1 MPAYEFNLRYIGQ
14 FFRIEKTHGLHVEK
28 SFTFEALI
36 TPLAQTED
44 ATIFSRPIGKR
55 WEPPYIAYR
64 LGFTGGNLV
73 PEFQILFEG
82 EHTPLT
88 VRGIDPLPI
97 GQATHVAGTYDGI
110 NLRLFVNGK
119 LINQF
124 QKVGRAVKS
133 SEPATFGSRSSSDP
147 GGYFVGLMHEL
158 RAWKVART
166 EDEIN
171 QWKFRVFP
179 IPAPPDCQGL
189 WQSDRSLPRDHALE
203 LASLGFTE
211 LEIAWAN
218 FVGRYTLDYNRLAP
232 KVLHGKAA
240 ELFAEPIGFQ
250 LLIRAKDGY
259 LAIYEP
265 NQPTYIKTTT
275 PDVEGPPQPGC
286 FLYDHSQYP
295 LSEILQTLTRNTIKI
310 AYPTIGKPATEA
322 FVSPI
327 DLPDTVAG
335 GMLAPAFRESK
346 SQLPRVTITPNVLVK
361 DGIVTGLQSGR
372 IHIAAPLLNKDG
384 TVSRLFSAP
393 FIDLWIGELNWDV
406 TAVSLAEALAIS
418 DLAGL
423 DILATPPL
431 LPDSTVSIRPV
442 DPTAAVE
449 AILVEFER
457 LLDKPDVDEVKDIQP
472 FLAEPKRWF
481 LLSPSCKNVW
491 PQKML
496 GNKFRVDFV
505 VQEATDTYVAI
516 EIESP
521 TKQLYKSGKA
531 GAPYAEFTQA
541 EQQVRDYCNYIDMN
555 RDSVEREEDLA
566 GIFKPRG
573 LVVIGRRR
581 DLSVDAARKLRE
593 RNADEGRYKII
604 VYDDLIDQARQTIA
618 RLKLLMS

>member
-1 MPAYEFNLRYIGQ
+1 MPPYEFNLRYLGQ
-14 FFRIEKTHGLHVEK
+14 YAKIEKTDGLHVEK
-28 SFTFEALI
+28 DFTFEALI
-36 TPLAQTED
+36 TPLGKSED

-55 WEPPYIAYR
+55 WEPPYVAYR
-64 LGFTGGNLV
+64 LGFTGSNLV
-73 PEFQILFEG
+73 PEFQILFKG
-82 EHTPLT
+82 DHTPVTLQG
-88 VRGIDPLPI
+88 VQGLPL
-97 GQATHVAGTYDGI
+97 GQRTHLAGTYDGI
-110 NLRLFVNGK
+110 NLRLFVNGQ
-119 LINQF
+119 LVNQF
-124 QKVGRAVKS
+124 EKLGNTVKS
-133 SEPATFGSRSSSDP
+133 SEPATFGTRSSSDP
-147 GGYFVGLMHEL
+147 GGYFVGLMHEV
-158 RAWKVART
+158 RAWRVART
-166 EDEIN
+166 EEEIN

-179 IPAPPDCQGL
+179 IPTPADCQGL
-189 WQSDRSLPRDHALE
+189 WQSDRSLNREYALQ
-203 LASLGFTE
+203 LASSGFTE

-218 FVGRYTLDYNRLAP
+218 FVGRYTLDYNRLAG
-232 KVLHGKAA
+232 KGLHGKAA
-240 ELFAEPIGFQ
+240 ELFAEPISFQ

-265 NQPTYIKTTT
+265 NLPTYIKIAM
-275 PDVEGPPQPGC
+275 PEIEGPPQPGC

-310 AYPTIGKPATEA
+310 AYPSIGKPATEA
-322 FVSPI
+322 LVPPI
-327 DLPDTVAG
+327 DLPDMVSG
-335 GMLAPAFRESK
+335 GMLVPAFRESK
-346 SQLPRVTITPNVLVK
+346 SQLPRVIITPNVLVK
-361 DGIVTGLQSGR
+361 NGIVTGLRSGR
-372 IHIAAPLLNKDG
+372 IHIATPLLNKDG

-423 DILATPPL
+423 DVLATSPL
-431 LPDSTVSIRPV
+431 LPDSAVSIRPL

-449 AILVEFER
+449 SIIVEFER
-457 LLDKPDVDEVKDIQP
+457 LLDKPDVDEVRDIQP

-491 PQKML
+491 SQKML

-521 TKQLYKSGKA
+521 TKQLYKGGKA

-593 RNADEGRYKII
+593 RNADEGRYKIL

-618 RLKLLMS
+618 RLKSLIS